1 VALEGAGFELP
12 HIETFFRRFFQPEAG
27 ADNGLALAGLIYD
40 PESLGVPKIR
50 TLFEAT

>member
-1 VALEGAGFELP
+1 MKVPA
-12 HIETFFRRFFQPEAG
+12 RVRC
-27 ADNGLALAGLIYD
+27 NGLALAGLIYD